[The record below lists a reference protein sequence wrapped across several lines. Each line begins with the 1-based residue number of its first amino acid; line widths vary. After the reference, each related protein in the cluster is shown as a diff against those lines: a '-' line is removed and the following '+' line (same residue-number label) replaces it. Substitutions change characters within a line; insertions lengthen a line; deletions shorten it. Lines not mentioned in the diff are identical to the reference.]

1 MVKILI
7 KMKKMLFSCDNLL
20 NVPVVTVLASVLI
33 TVGVGELVM
42 NMTSSI
48 IEVDARQMEHIVL
61 TNMEN

>member
-1 MVKILI
+1 
-7 KMKKMLFSCDNLL
+7 MLFRCDNLL
-20 NVPVVTVLASVLI
+20 NVPVVTVLASVVI
-33 TVGVGELVM
+33 TVGVGEVVM